1 MDIVNH
7 YSELSFEPTDYFAFS
22 ASEDKIFFDNNEL
35 STQSNESRLA
45 LLHEVSH
52 ALLGHFTYSS
62 DFELLIME
70 AQAWHK
76 TKELCEYFDV
86 VVDNSYIQDCIDS
99 YDHWLTA
106 RSTCPNCQNLCLNS
120 KQPDSYSCFVC
131 SCAWHA
137 SSDRFSRV
145 SLTIKESA

>member
-1 MDIVNH
+1 MDIVKH

-22 ASEDKIFFDNNEL
+22 ASEDKIFFDHVEL
-35 STQSNESRLA
+35 STDSNESRLA

-52 ALLGHFTYSS
+52 ALLGHFTYAS

-76 TKELCEYFDV
+76 TKELCERFEV
-86 VVDNSYIQDCIDS
+86 AVDTAYIQDCIDS

-106 RSTCPNCQNLCLNS
+106 RSTCPTCHNLCLSNG
-120 KQPDSYSCFVC
+120 QPDSYKCFVC
-131 SCAWHA
+131 GCKWQA

-145 SLTIKESA
+145 SLTIQEPV